1 MILNVTTKVRCPHC
15 GKNLTIKLDPAAP
28 EETWID
34 ECQLCKQAIHFS
46 TALKDGGL
54 AVTAEQSK

>member
-28 EETWID
+28 EEIWIE
-34 ECQLCKQAIHFS
+34 ECQLCKQAITFS
-46 TALKDGGL
+46 SVLQEGRL